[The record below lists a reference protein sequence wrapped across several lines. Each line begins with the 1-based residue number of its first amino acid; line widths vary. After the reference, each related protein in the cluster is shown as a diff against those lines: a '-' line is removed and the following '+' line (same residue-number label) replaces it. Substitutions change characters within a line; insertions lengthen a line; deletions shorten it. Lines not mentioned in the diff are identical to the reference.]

1 MTTKEEFVEM
11 WNNINYLDNLNSLE
25 EWRSIVLLND
35 DNISANNYVLFDD
48 YVVLKIKDNTI
59 AKIHYNTIKRID

>member
-59 AKIHYNTIKRID
+59 AKIHYNIIKSVD